1 MKKSILTILIIIAV
15 IAGVISLRF
24 LLGGSEDEWVC
35 ENGEWVKHG
44 EPSGKMPSEGCG
56 PAFAESS
63 GEAMDDKDSRNGEE
77 GKEEDKSN
85 LIRVETPKPNDT
97 ISSPLI
103 VKGEA
108 RGTWFFEGSFP
119 IKLFDS
125 RYDLLAVE
133 IAQAKGEWM
142 TTEFVPFEAT
152 IEFTSPERKG
162 EGVLVFIKDNP
173 SDMPEHDDELIIPIV
188 FGEQK
193 DLTVKAYFNNSKMDP
208 EFSCNKVFSV
218 QREIPY
224 TKAVARAVLE
234 ELLKGPTEEEKKDG
248 FFTNINSGVK
258 INSLVVDGRTAKVD
272 FDERIE
278 YQVGG
283 SCRVSAIRAEITETL
298 KQFESVDEVIISVDG
313 RIEDILQP

>member
-1 MKKSILTILIIIAV
+1 MKKSILIILIIIAV

-24 LLGGSEDEWVC
+24 LLGGPEDTWIC

-56 PAFAESS
+56 E
-63 GEAMDDKDSRNGEE
+63 GEEEGLEGEE

-85 LIRVETPKPNDT
+85 LIRVDTPKPNDT
-97 ISSPLI
+97 ILSPLI

-108 RGTWFFEGSFP
+108 RGTWFFEGDFP
-119 IKLFDS
+119 VKLFDS

-142 TTEFVPFEAT
+142 TTEFVPFEVT

-173 SDMPEHDDELIIPIV
+173 SDMPEHDDEFIIPIV

-208 EFSCNKVFSV
+208 EVSCDKVFPV
-218 QREIPY
+218 EREISY
-224 TKAVARAVLE
+224 TKAVARAALE
-234 ELLKGPTEEEKKDG
+234 ELLKGPTDEEKADG

-258 INSLVVDGRTAKVD
+258 INSLIIDKGTAKVD

-278 YQVGG
+278 FQVGG

-298 KQFESVDEVIISVDG
+298 KQFEFVDEVIISVNG
-313 RIEDILQP
+313 RTEDILQP